1 VKQSYIGIFFQ
12 AVYVGI
18 VMSFI
23 EMRSHITRSVLSILG
38 VMLGV
43 ASLVAMLTLVGG
55 IDTFL
60 NERMDKW
67 TGSVWF
73 WKKYTASD
81 KELIQWSKS
90 PGLKFS
96 DGPYLN
102 KNSSYVKNVPRS
114 IQRDIQVVFGNH
126 TIYCRVSGID
136 SVALESEKEQI
147 QIIYGNWFNS
157 DDYQSGKKK
166 CIISGYL
173 AEQYMKAY
181 KLSDTISLLDKNI
194 QIGTNE
200 FIVHGIIAPKNRYE
214 SSRHFQKLILI
225 PLLSMQKHISGFN
238 PDPGSI
244 EVQVSDAK
252 NVKQLSK
259 AIASALAAHHRGVE
273 DFEYR
278 TADWIDKVTSML
290 KNVSILM
297 TIISVLSLSIGGLSI
312 MNVMLSSIA
321 ERIREIGIRKALGV
335 TNLQIFIQFIAE
347 TTTLSL
353 TGGIAGFVLGLA
365 PLLFKNAILQSTQG
379 SIEPTILP
387 LHIVFTFTLVTALGI
402 LFGLYPA
409 IKASRMDPVDAL
421 RYE

>member
-1 VKQSYIGIFFQ
+1 
-12 AVYVGI
+12 
-18 VMSFI
+18 MSFI
-23 EMRSHITRSVLSILG
+23 EMRAHITRSVLSILG

-96 DGPYLN
+96 DGIYLDN
-102 KNSSYVKNVPRS
+102 NSPYVKNVPRS
-114 IQRDIQVVFGNH
+114 IQKEIQVVFGNQ
-126 TIYCRVSGID
+126 TIFCRVRGVD
-136 SVALESEKEQI
+136 SISLESEKEQI
-147 QIIYGNWFNS
+147 KIVYGSWFTY
-157 DDYQSGKKK
+157 DDYKSGKKH
-166 CIISGYL
+166 CIISSFL
-173 AEQYMKAY
+173 AENYLKAY
-181 KLSDTISLLDKNI
+181 KLSGVASLIDKSI
-194 QIGTNE
+194 QIGSNE
-200 FIVHGIIAPKNRYE
+200 FIIRGVVAPKNRYE
-214 SSRHFQKLILI
+214 SSRHLQKQILI
-225 PLLSMQKHISGFN
+225 PLMSMQKHISGFN

-259 AIASALAAHHRGVE
+259 LIASALAAHHRGVE

-353 TGGIAGFVLGLA
+353 TGGIAGFVVGLA
-365 PLLFKNAILQSTQG
+365 PLLFKSAILQSTQG

-387 LHIVFTFTLVTALGI
+387 LHIMFTFALVTGLGI

>member
-1 VKQSYIGIFFQ
+1 MKQSIVGIFFQ

-23 EMRSHITRSVLSILG
+23 EMRSHIMRSVLSILG

-55 IDTFL
+55 IDVFI

-73 WKKYTASD
+73 WKKYSVSD
-81 KELIQWSKS
+81 KERIQWSKS

-96 DGPYLN
+96 DGAHLN
-102 KNSSYVKNVPRS
+102 NNQYVKIVPRS
-114 IQRDIQVVFGNH
+114 IHKNIQVVFGNE
-126 TIYCRVSGID
+126 TIYCRVSGVD
-136 SVALESEKEQI
+136 SISLESEKEQI
-147 QIIYGNWFNS
+147 EIVYGNWFTYN
-157 DDYQSGKKK
+157 DYQSGKKN
-166 CIISGYL
+166 CILSVYL

-181 KLSDTISLLDKNI
+181 KLTETASLIDKNI
-194 QIGTNE
+194 QIGANE
-200 FIVHGIIAPKNRYE
+200 FIIRGIVAPKNRYE
-214 SSRHFQKLILI
+214 SSRHFQKLVLI

-238 PDPGSI
+238 PDPGSM

-252 NVKQLSK
+252 NVKQLSRL
-259 AIASALAAHHRGVE
+259 IASALAAHHRGVE

-278 TADWIDKVTSML
+278 TAEWIDKVTSTL
-290 KNVSILM
+290 NNVSILM
-297 TIISVLSLSIGGLSI
+297 TIISVMSLAIGGLSI

-335 TNLQIFIQFIAE
+335 TNVQIFIQFIAE

-353 TGGIAGFVLGLA
+353 TGGIAGFVLGLT
-365 PLLFKNAILQSTQG
+365 PLLFKDAILQSTQG

-387 LHIVFTFTLVTALGI
+387 LHIIFTFALVTGLGI

>member
-1 VKQSYIGIFFQ
+1 MKRSVTGLFIQSVF
-12 AVYVGI
+12 VGI
-18 VMSFI
+18 AMSFI

-73 WKKYTASD
+73 WKKYSTSD

-96 DGPYLN
+96 DGVYLN
-102 KNSSYVKNVPRS
+102 NNSAYVKNVPRS
-114 IQRDIQVVFGNH
+114 IQRDIQVVFGNQ
-126 TIYCRVSGID
+126 TIFCRVRGLD
-136 SVALESEKEQI
+136 SVSLENDKEEI
-147 QIIYGNWFNS
+147 QLSYGSWFTS
-157 DDYQSGKKK
+157 DDYQSGKKN
-166 CIISGYL
+166 CIISNFL
-173 AEQYMKAY
+173 AERYMKAY
-181 KLSDTISLLDKNI
+181 KLSGVSLLIDKSI
-194 QIGTNE
+194 QIGSNE
-200 FIVHGIIAPKNRYE
+200 FTIRGIVVPKNRYE
-214 SSRHFQKLILI
+214 SSRHLQKQILI
-225 PLLSMQKHISGFN
+225 PLMSMQKHISGFN

-278 TADWIDKVTSML
+278 TADWVDKVTSML

-335 TNLQIFIQFIAE
+335 TNLQIFIQFIVE

-353 TGGIAGFVLGLA
+353 TGGIAGFVLGLT
-365 PLLFKNAILQSTQG
+365 PLLFKSAILQSTQG

-387 LHIVFTFTLVTALGI
+387 LHIIFTFALVTVLGI

-409 IKASRMDPVDAL
+409 IKASGMDPVDAL

>member
-1 VKQSYIGIFFQ
+1 MKQSIIGILFQ

-23 EMRSHITRSVLSILG
+23 EMRSHIMRSVLSILG

-55 IDTFL
+55 IDVFI

-73 WKKYTASD
+73 WKKYSTND
-81 KELIQWSKS
+81 KERIQWSKS

-96 DGPYLN
+96 DGEHLSN
-102 KNSSYVKNVPRS
+102 NQYVKVVPRS
-114 IQRDIQVVFGNH
+114 IQKSIQAVFGNQ
-126 TIYCRVSGID
+126 TIYCRVSGVD
-136 SVALESEKEQI
+136 SISLESEKEQI
-147 QIIYGNWFNS
+147 TIVYGSWFTNN
-157 DDYQSGKKK
+157 DYQSGKKH
-166 CIISGYL
+166 CILSVFL
-173 AEQYMKAY
+173 AEKYMKAY
-181 KLSDTISLLDKNI
+181 KLTETASLINKNI
-194 QIGTNE
+194 QIGDNE
-200 FIVHGIIAPKNRYE
+200 FIIRGIVAPKKRYE
-214 SSRHFQKLILI
+214 SSRHFEKMILI

-238 PDPGSI
+238 PDPGSM

-259 AIASALAAHHRGVE
+259 LIASALAAHHRGVE

-290 KNVSILM
+290 NNVSILM
-297 TIISVLSLSIGGLSI
+297 TIISVMTLTIGGLSI

-335 TNLQIFIQFIAE
+335 TNIQIFIQFIAE

-365 PLLFKNAILQSTQG
+365 PLLFKSAILQSTQG

-387 LHIVFTFTLVTALGI
+387 LHILFTFALVTGLGI

>member
-1 VKQSYIGIFFQ
+1 MKQSIIGIFFQ

-55 IDTFL
+55 IDVFI
-60 NERMDKW
+60 NEKMDKW

-73 WKKYTASD
+73 WKKYSTSD
-81 KELIQWSKS
+81 KERIQWSKS

-96 DGPYLN
+96 DGAYLN
-102 KNSSYVKNVPRS
+102 NNSYVKIVPRS
-114 IQRDIQVVFGNH
+114 IHKFIRTEFGNQ
-126 TIYCRVSGID
+126 TIYCRVSGVD
-136 SVALESEKEQI
+136 SISLESEKEQI
-147 QIIYGNWFNS
+147 KIVYGSWFTYN
-157 DDYQSGKKK
+157 DYQSGKKN
-166 CIISGYL
+166 CILSVYL

-181 KLSDTISLLDKNI
+181 KLTATASLIDKNI
-194 QIGTNE
+194 QIGANE
-200 FIVHGIIAPKNRYE
+200 FIIRGIVAPKNRYV
-214 SSRHFQKLILI
+214 SSGHLEKAIYI

-238 PDPGSI
+238 PDPGSM

-259 AIASALAAHHRGVE
+259 LIASALAAHHRGVE

-278 TADWIDKVTSML
+278 TVEWIDKVTSTL
-290 KNVSILM
+290 NNVSILM
-297 TIISVLSLSIGGLSI
+297 TIISVMSLTIGGLSI

-335 TNLQIFIQFIAE
+335 TNVQIFIQFIAE

-353 TGGIAGFVLGLA
+353 TGGIAGCVLGLA
-365 PLLFKNAILQSTQG
+365 PLLFKSAILQSTQG

-387 LHIVFTFTLVTALGI
+387 LHIIFTFALVTGLGI

>member
-1 VKQSYIGIFFQ
+1 MKQSFIGLLLQ

-18 VMSFI
+18 AMSFI
-23 EMRSHITRSVLSILG
+23 EMRSHITRSVLSIFG

-43 ASLVAMLTLVGG
+43 ASLVAMLTLIGG
-55 IDTFL
+55 IDTFI

-73 WKKYTASD
+73 WKKYTTSD

-96 DGPYLN
+96 DGRYLN
-102 KNSSYVKNVPRS
+102 NNSSYVKIVPRS
-114 IQRDIQVVFGNH
+114 IQKDIQVIFGNQ
-126 TIYCRVSGID
+126 TIYCRVRGID
-136 SVALESEKEQI
+136 SISLESEKEQI
-147 QIIYGNWFNS
+147 KIVYGSWFKF
-157 DDYQSGKKK
+157 DDYQSGKKN
-166 CIISGYL
+166 CILSDFL
-173 AEQYMKAY
+173 AEQYKKAY
-181 KLSDTISLLDKNI
+181 KLTATESIIDKSI

-200 FIVHGIIAPKNRYE
+200 FIIRGIVAPKNRYE
-214 SSRHFQKLILI
+214 SSRHFQKLVLI
-225 PLLSMQKHISGFN
+225 PLLSMQKQISGFN

-244 EVQVSDAK
+244 EVQVNDAK

-259 AIASALAAHHRGVE
+259 AIASVLAAHHRGVE

-278 TADWIDKVTSML
+278 TADWIDKVTTML
-290 KNVSILM
+290 NNVSMLM
-297 TIISVLSLSIGGLSI
+297 TIISLLSLSIGGLSI

-353 TGGIAGFVLGLA
+353 TGGIAGFIVGLT
-365 PLLFKNAILQSTQG
+365 PLLFKDAILQSTQG

-387 LHIVFTFTLVTALGI
+387 LHIIFTFVLVTLLGI

-409 IKASRMDPVDAL
+409 IKASSMDPVDAL

>member
-1 VKQSYIGIFFQ
+1 MKKSFIGIIFQ
-12 AVYVGI
+12 SVYVG
-18 VMSFI
+18 VAMSFI

-73 WKKYTASD
+73 WKKYSASD
-81 KELIQWSKS
+81 KERIQWSKS
-90 PGLKFS
+90 TGLKFS
-96 DGPYLN
+96 DGTYLN
-102 KNSSYVKNVPRS
+102 TKSSYVKIVPRS
-114 IQRDIQVVFGNH
+114 IQKDIQVVFGNQS
-126 TIYCRVSGID
+126 IYCRVRGVD
-136 SVALESEKEQI
+136 SISLESEKEQI
-147 QIIYGNWFNS
+147 KIVNGNWFKY
-157 DDYQSGKKK
+157 DDYQSGKKY
-166 CIISGYL
+166 CILSVFL
-173 AEQYMKAY
+173 AEHYMKAY
-181 KLSDTISLLDKNI
+181 KLTETASLIDKSI
-194 QIGTNE
+194 QIGDNE
-200 FIVHGIIAPKNRYE
+200 FIIRGIVTPKNRFE

-244 EVQVSDAK
+244 EVQVRDAK

-259 AIASALAAHHRGVE
+259 VIASALAAHHRGVE

-297 TIISVLSLSIGGLSI
+297 TIISVLSLAIGGLSI

-335 TNLQIFIQFIAE
+335 TNLQIFIQFMTE

-387 LHIVFTFTLVTALGI
+387 FHIIFTFALVTGLGI

-409 IKASRMDPVDAL
+409 IKASGMDPVDAL